1 MLLFGCLGVESPT
14 CRRLNYLNEIE
25 VGGEVKKGNKIQ
37 RSPPTR
43 KFPARVVFRKPAV
56 AQKRHLLGTLR
67 YHHLINRVVLK
78 RQFAAFYSLVVC
90 DFFRQTETP

>member
-43 KFPARVVFRKPAV
+43 KFPALFSENQLWPRRDIIRDLAV
-56 AQKRHLLGTLR
+56 SSSNQ
-67 YHHLINRVVLK
+67 
-78 RQFAAFYSLVVC
+78 
-90 DFFRQTETP
+90 